1 MPKPLLFYIL
11 LAAHLLGDFYF
22 QSQALADA
30 KKRSAVAVIKH
41 CLYYGALMAAVLL
54 LFYGLSCLR
63 VLACAAISHAVIDL
77 LKFHCREQLWA
88 YPPKWVFIVD
98 QLLHLTVLAA
108 LAAYST
114 LEIRQFAFPYG
125 QLFPYPG
132 SDLLRFGC
140 LVLFLG
146 KPCNLLLK
154 FCNLKPGAETK
165 QTAADFSAGAV
176 IGTLERLLTA
186 ILFLLKQ
193 YGAISVAFAA
203 KTLTRYPRMNEDPNF
218 SEYYLIGTLGSLLLS
233 IAATLFFFPPA

>member
-1 MPKPLLFYIL
+1 MPKPLLFHVL

-30 KKRSAVAVIKH
+30 KKKTLSAVWRH
-41 CLYYGALMAAVLL
+41 CLYYGAVMAVVLL
-54 LFYGLSCLR
+54 ALYGWSCLR

-77 LKFHCREQLWA
+77 LKFHCREQLRA

-98 QLLHLTVLAA
+98 QLLHLAVLAGLAVYSA
-108 LAAYST
+108 L
-114 LEIRQFAFPYG
+114 EMRQFTFPYS
-125 QLFPYPG
+125 QFCPYPF

-154 FCNLKPGAETK
+154 LCNLKPGAEPK
-165 QTAADFSAGAV
+165 QTAADLSAGAV

-186 ILFLLKQ
+186 VLFLLEQ
-193 YGAISVAFAA
+193 YGAISVVFAA
-203 KTLTRYPRMNEDPNF
+203 KTLTRYSRMNEDPDF